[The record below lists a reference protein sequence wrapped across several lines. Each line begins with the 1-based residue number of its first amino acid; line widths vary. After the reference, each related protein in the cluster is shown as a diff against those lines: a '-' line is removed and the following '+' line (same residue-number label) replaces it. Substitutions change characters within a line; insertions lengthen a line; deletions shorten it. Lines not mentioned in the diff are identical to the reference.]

1 VKEGEARLSLEG
13 AMPQKSGQLELP
25 FMSRGEASCEGRSVE
40 ASTAEQGSG
49 HPGSNLMELALMR
62 PNLKAALK
70 RVRKNKGS
78 PGIDGMRTEDLLAYL
93 WRNWD
98 VLRAQLLAGTYQP
111 SPVRRHQIPKSGG
124 GMREL
129 GIPTVLDRFIQQAL
143 LQVLQPGFDASFS
156 QHSYGFRPKRSAHD
170 AVRAAKRYVEGG
182 RRVVVDVDLEKFFD
196 RVNHDVLMGKLAKR
210 IRDRRVLGLVRRYLE
225 AGVMAEGVVMERG
238 EGTPQGGPLS
248 PLLANVLLDEVDKE
262 LEKRGHAF
270 VRYADDCN
278 VYVRSQR
285 AGLRVMGLLRR
296 LFGRLR
302 LRVNE
307 SKSAV
312 DLVEHRK
319 VLGYSFWEARDGSMR
334 LRVADKPL
342 AALKARICQIT
353 RRTGG
358 RSMAQV
364 VEELKEYLPG
374 WRNYF
379 SLAETLQNFARLD
392 KWIRHRLRAL
402 YLKQWKRGPT
412 AYRRLRAY
420 GASPRVAATVAAN
433 MRYRWKTSSHALNAA
448 LPNSHFDALGLPR
461 LGA

>member
-1 VKEGEARLSLEG
+1 MKEGEARLSLEG

-25 FMSRGEASCEGRSVE
+25 FTSRGEASSQGRSVE
-40 ASTAEQGSG
+40 APPAAKGSG
-49 HPGSNLMELALMR
+49 HPGSNLMELALER

-78 PGIDGMRTEDLLAYL
+78 PGIDGMKTEELLPYL
-93 WRNWD
+93 WKNWD
-98 VLRAQLLAGTYQP
+98 ALRAELLAGTYQP

-124 GMREL
+124 GVRTL

-143 LQVLQPGFDASFS
+143 LQVLQPGFDAGFS
-156 QHSYGFRPKRSAHD
+156 KHSYGFRPRRSAHD
-170 AVRAAKRYVEGG
+170 AVRAAKRYVEEG
-182 RRVVVDVDLEKFFD
+182 RRIVVDVDLEAFFD

-210 IRDRRVLGLVRRYLE
+210 IQDRRALGLIRRYLE
-225 AGVMAEGVVMERG
+225 AGVMAEGVVMERE

-262 LEKRGHAF
+262 LEKRGHVF

-296 LFGRLR
+296 LFGQLR

-319 VLGYSFWEARDGSMR
+319 VLGYTFWEARDGSMR

-379 SLAETLQNFARLD
+379 SLAATLQTFARLD

-412 AYRRLRAY
+412 AYRRLRAC

-433 MRYRWKTSSHALNAA
+433 MHYRWKTSRHALNAA
-448 LPNSHFDALGLPR
+448 LPTSHFDALGLPR

>member
-1 VKEGEARLSLEG
+1 
-13 AMPQKSGQLELP
+13 
-25 FMSRGEASCEGRSVE
+25 
-40 ASTAEQGSG
+40 
-49 HPGSNLMELALMR
+49 MELALTR

-70 RVRKNKGS
+70 RVRKNKGG

-93 WRNWD
+93 WKNWD
-98 VLRAQLLAGTYQP
+98 AIRGQLLAGTYQP

-156 QHSYGFRPKRSAHD
+156 KHSYGFRPKRSAHD
-170 AVRAAKRYVEGG
+170 AVRAAKRYVEEG

-210 IRDRRVLGLVRRYLE
+210 IRDRRVLGLIRRYLE
-225 AGVMAEGVVMERG
+225 AGVMAEGIVMERS

-262 LEKRGHAF
+262 LEKRGHTF

-278 VYVRSQR
+278 VYVRSPR
-285 AGLRVMGLLRR
+285 AGQRVRELLRR

-312 DLVEHRK
+312 DLAKNRK
-319 VLGYSFWEARDGSMR
+319 VLGYSFYDAPGRKVK
-334 LRVADKPL
+334 LRVAGKPL
-342 AALKARICQIT
+342 TVLKTRIRRIT

-358 RSMAQV
+358 RSMTQV
-364 VEELKEYLPG
+364 IEELREYLPG
-374 WRNYF
+374 WLNYF
-379 SLAETLQNFARLD
+379 SLAETPTPLADLD
-392 KWIRHRLRAL
+392 KWIRHRLRSL

-420 GASPRVAATVAAN
+420 GTPPHVAALVAAN
-433 MRYRWKTSSHALNAA
+433 MRRRWKVSRHALNAA
-448 LPNSHFDALGLPR
+448 LPNYHFDALGLPR